1 MSERI
6 VADAYAW
13 IEYLDGTR
21 RGEKL
26 RDLLRTGVEIYTS
39 AITLA
44 EVVSKAARTDR
55 DHETAHTVIRGNSTI
70 VGADEQLS
78 HDAGLLHAEM
88 RKTIRD
94 FDLSDA
100 YVLATARKLDA
111 KVLTG
116 DPHFRDTGDA
126 IMMSTTHP

>member
-6 VADAYAW
+6 IVDAYAW

-26 RDLLRTGVEIYTS
+26 RDLLETEAELYTS
-39 AITLA
+39 TVTLA
-44 EVVSKAARTDR
+44 EVVSKAARTGR
-55 DHETAHTVIRGNSTI
+55 DHKTAHRIISGNSTI
-70 VGADEQLS
+70 VEADEQLS
-78 HDAGLLHAEM
+78 IETGLLHAEI
-88 RKTIRD
+88 RATIRD
-94 FDLSDA
+94 FGLSDA

-116 DPHFRDTGDA
+116 DPHFKDIGNA
-126 IMMSTTHP
+126 IMI